1 MPEHLDVTSAPAPVG
16 PYSPVVKAHGFVFLS
31 GQVPLTADGPRVD
44 ADVATQTEIV
54 CHNITAILA
63 ELGLDWSDVVK
74 ATIFMADIGDY
85 PTINEV
91 YGMAVGSPAPARSA
105 VQVAALPLGAKVEI
119 EVVAAER

>member
-1 MPEHLDVTSAPAPVG
+1 MPEHLSVSSAPAPVG
-16 PYSPVVKAHGFVFLS
+16 PYSPVVKANGFVFLS

-54 CHNITAILA
+54 CHNITAILD
-63 ELGLDWSDVVK
+63 ELGLGWPDVAK
-74 ATIFMADIGDY
+74 ATIFMTDIADY

-91 YGMAVGSPAPARSA
+91 YAVAVGSPAPARSA

-119 EVVAAER
+119 EVVAVDR

>member
-1 MPEHLDVTSAPAPVG
+1 MPEHLDISSAPAPVG
-16 PYSPVVKAHGFVFLS
+16 PYSPVVKANGFVFLS

-54 CHNITAILA
+54 CHNITAILR

-74 ATIFMADIGDY
+74 ATIFMADIADY

-91 YGMAVGSPAPARSA
+91 YGVAVGKPAPARSA

-119 EVVAAER
+119 EVIAEDR

>member
-1 MPEHLDVTSAPAPVG
+1 MPEHLSVSSAPAPVG
-16 PYSPVVKAHGFVFLS
+16 PYSPVVKANGFVFLS
-31 GQVPLTADGPRVD
+31 GQVPLTPDGPRVD

-54 CHNITAILA
+54 CHNITSILA

-74 ATIFMADIGDY
+74 TTIFMADIADY

-91 YGMAVGSPAPARSA
+91 YGVAVGAPAPARSA

-119 EVVAAER
+119 EVIAQDR

>member
-1 MPEHLDVTSAPAPVG
+1 MPEHLSVSSAPAPVG
-16 PYSPVVKAHGFVFLS
+16 PYSPVVKANGFVFLS

-54 CHNITAILA
+54 CHNITAILG
-63 ELGLDWSDVVK
+63 ELGLGWPDVAK
-74 ATIFMADIGDY
+74 ATIFMTDISDY

-91 YGMAVGSPAPARSA
+91 YAVAVGSPAPARSA

-119 EVVAAER
+119 EVVAVDR